1 MTFNA
6 EFEVFVSLPCQA
18 QSGPVETAERCQDDL
33 STRHAQRH
41 KTQTVRMY
49 LCVYELVSAT
59 VSGHLPRTSWCQLLA
74 LDFL

>member
-33 STRHAQRH
+33 STRHAQHH

-49 LCVYELVSAT
+49 LRMYLQLYLGISLAP
-59 VSGHLPRTSWCQLLA
+59 LDQLLA